1 MVYAEAPVHP
11 LSIEDVNRMRE
22 SGVLGPEDRVE
33 LIDGV
38 LVDVVGPTPPH
49 SAVVEWLNRHFVTGL
64 PGHAVRVQ
72 DILREEEGWFV
83 PDLLV
88 VDPVPRDRH
97 PFTARLVVEVAV
109 STQRHDAWKAHRY
122 ARASAEEYWI
132 VDVPARV
139 LRVHR
144 DPGETGYARVS
155 DFRDGDSVQALLGA
169 PPVDVTELLGP
180 AT

>member
-11 LSIEDVNRMRE
+11 LSIEDVNRMVE

-49 SAVVEWLNRHFVTGL
+49 SAVVEWLTRHFVTGL
-64 PGHAVRVQ
+64 PGHGVRAQ

-88 VDPVPRDRH
+88 IEPVPRDRH

-122 ARASAEEYWI
+122 ARAGVEEYWI
-132 VDVPARV
+132 VDEPARV

-144 DPGETGYARVS
+144 DP
-155 DFRDGDSVQALLGA
+155 RDGEYAQVTDFTDGDAVQALVGA
-169 PPVDVTELLGP
+169 RPVDVTELLS
-180 AT
+180 